1 MKIFKGQG
9 TADLG
14 KPWRFEEDGL
24 TVTRGCAWSPPGCHP
39 TGCGIKTYVNAA
51 GELVKIEGDENHPIT
66 NGRLCVR
73 CLTIRDYVYNPDR
86 VRYPMKRAREDRG
99 KNKWERI
106 TWDEAF
112 DLIAEKVAY
121 YKENYGAESI
131 LIMGGTGREG
141 GPMLPAYAQ
150 ACIGTPN
157 ACYTQSGYSCYIPRV
172 AGTTYVLGA
181 TYPEMDYAGGLPG
194 RYDDPMFELPELIV
208 FWAKEPLPSNGDGLF
223 GHAAIDMMR
232 RGSKLM
238 CVEPRVNWVSTRAD
252 WHLRLRPGTDT
263 ALAMAMLNVIISED
277 LYDHDFVEKWCYGF
291 EELSER
297 VATMPVEKAA
307 EITGVDADLIR
318 EASRA
323 YAKAKPAQIAW
334 GLGIDQKSNGV
345 QAGHCILALEAI
357 TGNIDVPGGQLI
369 GDVNDG
375 LELGFGWGNLGPEL
389 QSKILGI
396 KEYPAYVGLVLNAQ
410 CDMVL
415 DALEAGDDAE
425 YYPFKMGGFE
435 DTNFLAGTCAAQPK
449 RWHDAMVKNLEWC
462 FGIDVWMTPTIQ
474 ACCEVF
480 LPLSSTVEHDTV
492 VYTHYGASPIMAGAV
507 NKSITVGDCKGDCE
521 IMYELGLRCMPVNF
535 EKYKDYYDF
544 LADYRLNYKQSFEEL
559 REEVVHQKTEMCG
572 YRKYESGR
580 LRPDGQ
586 PGFNT
591 PTGRVEL
598 YSTMFRQFG
607 EDPLPYYE
615 EPQLSPVSTPDI
627 AETYPL
633 VLTTG
638 AHVLLLPFRRQ
649 ADPLSAR
656 DESRPADRDQPAGR
670 GEVRRGR
677 RPVGGSV
684 QPVRHLRAQS
694 EGEPD
699 RQAWRGACPARLLVP
714 RKGRRRAD
722 ALRGVAL
729 QHQRA
734 HPSQVHR
741 QARFR
746 RAVQV
751 HPLQREAACGKL
763 RHRHDGSLGPLRKA
777 GDLDGGI
784 RFAHRLRILH
794 GMPVVRGGLQGRAP
808 HPRGTVGHPPA

>member
-39 TGCGIKTYVNAA
+39 TGCGIKTYVNSA
-51 GELVKIEGDENHPIT
+51 GELVRVEGDENHPIT

-86 VRYPMKRAREDRG
+86 VLYPMKRAREDRG

-106 TWDEAF
+106 TWDEAY
-112 DLIAEKVAY
+112 DTIAEKVKY
-121 YKENYGAESI
+121 FKDKYGAESI
-131 LIMGGTGREG
+131 LVMGGTGREG
-141 GPMLPAYAQ
+141 GPMLPAYAH
-150 ACIGTPN
+150 ACLGTPN

-172 AGTTYVLGA
+172 AGTTYVMGA

-194 RYDDPMFELPELIV
+194 RYDDPMFKLPELIV
-208 FWAKEPLPSNGDGLF
+208 FWGKEPLPSNGDGLF

-238 CVEPRVNWVSTRAD
+238 SIDPRVNWVSTRAD
-252 WHLRLRPGTDT
+252 WHLRLRPGTDA
-263 ALAMAMLNVIISED
+263 ALGMAMLNVIIEED
-277 LYDHDFVEKWCYGF
+277 LYDHDFVDKWCYGF
-291 EELSER
+291 DQLAER
-297 VATMPVEKAA
+297 VKTMPAEKAA
-307 EITGVDADLIR
+307 EICGLDAGEIR
-318 EASRA
+318 EAARV
-323 YAKAKPAQIAW
+323 YAAAKPAQIAW
-334 GLGIDQKSNGV
+334 GLAIDQKSNGV
-345 QAGHCILALEAI
+345 QAGHCIMALEAI

-375 LELGFGWGNLGPEL
+375 LELGFGWNNLGPEL

-415 DALEAGDDAE
+415 DALEAGDDAK
-425 YYPFKMGGFE
+425 YYPFKMGVFE

-474 ACCEVF
+474 ATCEIF

-521 IMYELGLRCMPVNF
+521 IFYELGLRCMPINF

-544 LADYRLNYKQSFEEL
+544 LADYRLAYKRTFEEL

-572 YRKYESGR
+572 YYKYESGR
-580 LRPDGQ
+580 LRPDGM

-615 EPQLSPVSTPDI
+615 EPQFSPVSTPDKM
-627 AETYPL
+627 EEYPF

-638 AHVLLLPFRRQ
+638 ARTYCYFHSEGKQIPYLREMNP
-649 ADPLSAR
+649 DPLI
-656 DESRPADRDQPAGR
+656 EINP
-670 GEVRRGR
+670 E
-677 RPVGGSV
+677 
-684 QPVRHLRAQS
+684 
-694 EGEPD
+694 
-699 RQAWRGACPARLLVP
+699 
-714 RKGRRRAD
+714 D
-722 ALRGVAL
+722 ALKHGIADGQWVEVASPFGKCVLKAKASQIVKPGVVHA
-729 QHQRA
+729 QHGFWFPEKDPEE
-734 HPSQVHR
+734 PSLYEVWRSNINELIPH
-741 QARFR
+741 FM
-746 RAVQV
+746 V
-751 HPLQREAACGKL
+751 GKL
-763 RHRHDGSLGPLRKA
+763 GFGAPFKCLICSVK
-777 GDLDGGI
+777 
-784 RFAHRLRILH
+784 
-794 GMPVVRGGLQGRAP
+794 PVSENYDTDMMEVWDHFGKL
-808 HPRGTVGHPPA
+808 VI

>member
-39 TGCGIKTYVNAA
+39 TGCGIKTYVNSN
-51 GELVKIEGDENHPIT
+51 GELVRVEGDENHPIT

-86 VRYPMKRAREDRG
+86 VLYPMKRAREDRG

-106 TWDEAF
+106 TWDEAY
-112 DLIAEKVAY
+112 DTIAEKVKY
-121 YKENYGAESI
+121 FKDKYGAESI
-131 LIMGGTGREG
+131 LVMGGTGREG
-141 GPMLPAYAQ
+141 GPMLPAYAH
-150 ACIGTPN
+150 ACLGTPN

-172 AGTTYVLGA
+172 AGTTYVMGA

-194 RYDDPMFELPELIV
+194 RYDDPMFKLPELIV
-208 FWAKEPLPSNGDGLF
+208 FWGKEPLPSNGDGLF

-238 CVEPRVNWVSTRAD
+238 SVDPRVNWVSTRAD
-252 WHLRLRPGTDT
+252 WHLRLRPGTDA
-263 ALAMAMLNVIISED
+263 ALGMAMLNVIIEED

-291 EELSER
+291 EQLAER
-297 VATMPVEKAA
+297 VKEMPAEKAA
-307 EITGVDADLIR
+307 EICGLDANQIR
-318 EASRA
+318 EAARV
-323 YAKAKPAQIAW
+323 YAAAKPAQIAW
-334 GLGIDQKSNGV
+334 GLAIDQKSNGV
-345 QAGHCILALEAI
+345 QAGHCIMALEAI

-375 LELGFGWGNLGPEL
+375 LELGFGWNNLGPEL

-415 DALEAGDDAE
+415 DALEAGDDAK
-425 YYPFKMGGFE
+425 YYPFKMGVFE

-474 ACCEVF
+474 ATCEIF

-521 IMYELGLRCMPVNF
+521 IFYELGLRCMPINF

-544 LADYRLNYKQSFEEL
+544 LADYRLAYKRTFEEL

-572 YRKYESGR
+572 YYKYESGR
-580 LRPDGQ
+580 LRPDGM

-615 EPQLSPVSTPDI
+615 EPQLSPVSTP
-627 AETYPL
+627 EKMEEYPF

-638 AHVLLLPFRRQ
+638 ARTYCYFHSEGKQIPYLREMNP
-649 ADPLSAR
+649 DPLI
-656 DESRPADRDQPAGR
+656 EINP
-670 GEVRRGR
+670 E
-677 RPVGGSV
+677 
-684 QPVRHLRAQS
+684 
-694 EGEPD
+694 
-699 RQAWRGACPARLLVP
+699 
-714 RKGRRRAD
+714 D
-722 ALRGVAL
+722 ALKYGIADGQWVEVASPFGKCVLKAKVSQIVKPGVVHA
-729 QHQRA
+729 QHGFWFPEKDPEE
-734 HPSQVHR
+734 PSLYEVWRSNINELIPH
-741 QARFR
+741 FM
-746 RAVQV
+746 V
-751 HPLQREAACGKL
+751 GKL
-763 RHRHDGSLGPLRKA
+763 GFGAPFKCLICSVK
-777 GDLDGGI
+777 
-784 RFAHRLRILH
+784 
-794 GMPVVRGGLQGRAP
+794 PVSENYDTDMMEVWDHFGKL
-808 HPRGTVGHPPA
+808 VI

>member
-39 TGCGIKTYVNAA
+39 TGCGIKTYVNSN
-51 GELVKIEGDENHPIT
+51 GELVRVEGDENHPIT

-86 VRYPMKRAREDRG
+86 VLYPMKRAREDRG

-106 TWDEAF
+106 TWDEAY
-112 DLIAEKVAY
+112 DTIAEKVKY
-121 YKENYGAESI
+121 FKDKYGAESI
-131 LIMGGTGREG
+131 LVMGGTGREG
-141 GPMLPAYAQ
+141 GPMLPAYAH
-150 ACIGTPN
+150 ACLGTPN

-172 AGTTYVLGA
+172 AGTTYVMGA
-181 TYPEMDYAGGLPG
+181 TYPEMDYAGGLLG
-194 RYDDPMFELPELIV
+194 RYDDPMFKLPELIV
-208 FWAKEPLPSNGDGLF
+208 FWGKEPLPSNGDGLF

-238 CVEPRVNWVSTRAD
+238 SIDPRVNWVSTRAD
-252 WHLRLRPGTDT
+252 WHLRLRPGTDA
-263 ALAMAMLNVIISED
+263 ALGMAMLNVIIEED

-291 EELSER
+291 EQLAER
-297 VATMPVEKAA
+297 VKEMPAEKAA
-307 EITGVDADLIR
+307 EICGLDANQIR
-318 EASRA
+318 EAARV
-323 YAKAKPAQIAW
+323 YAAAKPAQIAW
-334 GLGIDQKSNGV
+334 GLAIDQKSNGV
-345 QAGHCILALEAI
+345 QAGHCIMALEAI

-375 LELGFGWGNLGPEL
+375 LELGFGWNNLGPEL

-415 DALEAGDDAE
+415 DALEAGDDAK
-425 YYPFKMGGFE
+425 YYPFKMGVFE

-474 ACCEVF
+474 ATCEIF

-521 IMYELGLRCMPVNF
+521 IFYELGLRCMPINF

-544 LADYRLNYKQSFEEL
+544 LADYRLAYKKSFEEL

-572 YRKYESGR
+572 YYKYESGR
-580 LRPDGQ
+580 LRPDGM

-615 EPQLSPVSTPDI
+615 EPQLSPVSTP
-627 AETYPL
+627 EKMEEYPF

-638 AHVLLLPFRRQ
+638 ARTYCYFHSEGKQIPYLREMNP
-649 ADPLSAR
+649 DPLI
-656 DESRPADRDQPAGR
+656 EINP
-670 GEVRRGR
+670 E
-677 RPVGGSV
+677 
-684 QPVRHLRAQS
+684 
-694 EGEPD
+694 
-699 RQAWRGACPARLLVP
+699 
-714 RKGRRRAD
+714 D
-722 ALRGVAL
+722 ALKHGIADGQWVEVASPFGKCVLKAKVSQIVKPGVVHA
-729 QHQRA
+729 QHGFWFPEKDPEE
-734 HPSQVHR
+734 PSLYEVWRSNINELIPH
-741 QARFR
+741 FM
-746 RAVQV
+746 V
-751 HPLQREAACGKL
+751 GKL
-763 RHRHDGSLGPLRKA
+763 GFGAPFKCLICSVK
-777 GDLDGGI
+777 
-784 RFAHRLRILH
+784 
-794 GMPVVRGGLQGRAP
+794 PVSENYDTDMMEVWDHFGKL
-808 HPRGTVGHPPA
+808 VI

>member
-39 TGCGIKTYVNAA
+39 TGCGIKTYVNSN
-51 GELVKIEGDENHPIT
+51 GELVRVEGDENHPIT

-86 VRYPMKRAREDRG
+86 VLYPMKRAREDRG

-106 TWDEAF
+106 TWDEAY
-112 DLIAEKVAY
+112 DTIAEKVKY
-121 YKENYGAESI
+121 FKDKYGAESI
-131 LIMGGTGREG
+131 LVMGGTGREG
-141 GPMLPAYAQ
+141 GPMLPAYAH
-150 ACIGTPN
+150 ACLGTPN

-172 AGTTYVLGA
+172 AGTTYVMGA

-194 RYDDPMFELPELIV
+194 RYDDPMFKLPELIV
-208 FWAKEPLPSNGDGLF
+208 FWGKEPLPSNGDGLF

-238 CVEPRVNWVSTRAD
+238 SIDPRVNWVSTRAD
-252 WHLRLRPGTDT
+252 WHLRLRPGTDA
-263 ALAMAMLNVIISED
+263 ALGMAMLNVIIEED
-277 LYDHDFVEKWCYGF
+277 LYDHDFVDKWCYGF
-291 EELSER
+291 EQLAER
-297 VATMPVEKAA
+297 VKEMPAEKAA
-307 EITGVDADLIR
+307 EICDLDANQIR
-318 EASRA
+318 EAARV
-323 YAKAKPAQIAW
+323 YAAAKPAQIAW
-334 GLGIDQKSNGV
+334 GLAIDQKSNGV
-345 QAGHCILALEAI
+345 QAGHCIMALEAI

-375 LELGFGWGNLGPEL
+375 LELGFGWNNLGPEL
-389 QSKILGI
+389 QSKIPGI

-415 DALEAGDDAE
+415 DALEAGDDAK
-425 YYPFKMGGFE
+425 YYPFKMGVFE

-474 ACCEVF
+474 ATCEIF

-521 IMYELGLRCMPVNF
+521 IFYELGLRCMPINF

-544 LADYRLNYKQSFEEL
+544 LADYRLAYKKSFEEL

-572 YRKYESGR
+572 YYKYESGR
-580 LRPDGQ
+580 LRPDGM

-615 EPQLSPVSTPDI
+615 EPQLSPVSTP
-627 AETYPL
+627 EKMEEYPF

-638 AHVLLLPFRRQ
+638 ARTYCYFHSEGKQIPYLREMNP
-649 ADPLSAR
+649 DPLI
-656 DESRPADRDQPAGR
+656 EINP
-670 GEVRRGR
+670 E
-677 RPVGGSV
+677 
-684 QPVRHLRAQS
+684 
-694 EGEPD
+694 
-699 RQAWRGACPARLLVP
+699 
-714 RKGRRRAD
+714 D
-722 ALRGVAL
+722 ALKHGIADGQWVEVASPFGKCVLKAKVSQIVKPGVVHA
-729 QHQRA
+729 QHGFWFPEKDPEE
-734 HPSQVHR
+734 PSLYEVWRSNINELIPH
-741 QARFR
+741 FM
-746 RAVQV
+746 V
-751 HPLQREAACGKL
+751 GKL
-763 RHRHDGSLGPLRKA
+763 GFGAPFKCLICSVK
-777 GDLDGGI
+777 
-784 RFAHRLRILH
+784 
-794 GMPVVRGGLQGRAP
+794 PVSENYDTDMMEVWDHFGKL
-808 HPRGTVGHPPA
+808 VI

>member
-39 TGCGIKTYVNAA
+39 TGCGIKTYVNSN
-51 GELVKIEGDENHPIT
+51 GELVRVEGDENHPIT

-86 VRYPMKRAREDRG
+86 VLYPMKRAREDRG

-106 TWDEAF
+106 TWDEAY
-112 DLIAEKVAY
+112 DTIAEKVKY
-121 YKENYGAESI
+121 FKDKYGAESI
-131 LIMGGTGREG
+131 LVMGGTGREG
-141 GPMLPAYAQ
+141 GPMLPAYAH
-150 ACIGTPN
+150 ACLGTPN

-172 AGTTYVLGA
+172 AGTTYVMGA

-194 RYDDPMFELPELIV
+194 RYDDPMFKLPELIV
-208 FWAKEPLPSNGDGLF
+208 FWGKEPLPSNGDGLF

-238 CVEPRVNWVSTRAD
+238 SIDPRVNWVSTRAD
-252 WHLRLRPGTDT
+252 WHLRLRPGTDA
-263 ALAMAMLNVIISED
+263 ALGMAMLNVIIEED
-277 LYDHDFVEKWCYGF
+277 LYDHDFVDKWCYGF
-291 EELSER
+291 EQLAER
-297 VATMPVEKAA
+297 VKEMPAEKAA
-307 EITGVDADLIR
+307 EICDLDANQIR
-318 EASRA
+318 EAARV
-323 YAKAKPAQIAW
+323 YAAAKPAQIAW
-334 GLGIDQKSNGV
+334 GLAIDQKSNGV
-345 QAGHCILALEAI
+345 QAGHCIMALEAI

-375 LELGFGWGNLGPEL
+375 LELGFGWNSLGPEL

-415 DALEAGDDAE
+415 DALEAGDDAK
-425 YYPFKMGGFE
+425 YYPFKMGVFE

-474 ACCEVF
+474 ATCEIF

-521 IMYELGLRCMPVNF
+521 IFYELGLRCMPINF

-544 LADYRLNYKQSFEEL
+544 LADYRLAYKKSFEEL

-572 YRKYESGR
+572 YYKYESGR
-580 LRPDGQ
+580 LRPDGM

-615 EPQLSPVSTPDI
+615 EPQLSPVSTP
-627 AETYPL
+627 EKMEEYPF

-638 AHVLLLPFRRQ
+638 ARTYCYFHSEGKQIPYLREMNP
-649 ADPLSAR
+649 DPLI
-656 DESRPADRDQPAGR
+656 EINP
-670 GEVRRGR
+670 E
-677 RPVGGSV
+677 
-684 QPVRHLRAQS
+684 
-694 EGEPD
+694 
-699 RQAWRGACPARLLVP
+699 
-714 RKGRRRAD
+714 D
-722 ALRGVAL
+722 ALKHGIADGQWVEVASPFGKCVLKAKVSQIVKPGVVHA
-729 QHQRA
+729 QHGFWFPEKDPEE
-734 HPSQVHR
+734 PSLYEVWRSNINELIPH
-741 QARFR
+741 FM
-746 RAVQV
+746 V
-751 HPLQREAACGKL
+751 GKL
-763 RHRHDGSLGPLRKA
+763 GFGAPFKCLICSVK
-777 GDLDGGI
+777 
-784 RFAHRLRILH
+784 
-794 GMPVVRGGLQGRAP
+794 PVSENYDTDMMEVWDHFGKL
-808 HPRGTVGHPPA
+808 VI

>member
-39 TGCGIKTYVNAA
+39 TGCGIKTYVNSN
-51 GELVKIEGDENHPIT
+51 GELVRVEGDENHPIT

-86 VRYPMKRAREDRG
+86 VLYPMKRAREDRG

-106 TWDEAF
+106 TWDEAY
-112 DLIAEKVAY
+112 DTIAEKVKY
-121 YKENYGAESI
+121 FKDKYGAESI
-131 LIMGGTGREG
+131 LVMGGTGREG
-141 GPMLPAYAQ
+141 GPMLPAYAH
-150 ACIGTPN
+150 ACLGTPN

-172 AGTTYVLGA
+172 AGTTYVMGA

-194 RYDDPMFELPELIV
+194 RYDDPMFKLPELIV
-208 FWAKEPLPSNGDGLF
+208 FWGKEPLPSNGDGLF

-238 CVEPRVNWVSTRAD
+238 SIDPRVNWVSTRAD
-252 WHLRLRPGTDT
+252 WHLRLRPGTDA
-263 ALAMAMLNVIISED
+263 ALGMAMLNVIISED

-291 EELSER
+291 EQLAER
-297 VATMPVEKAA
+297 VKEMPVEKAA
-307 EITGVDADLIR
+307 EITGVDAGLIA
-318 EASRA
+318 EAARV
-323 YAKAKPAQIAW
+323 YAAAKPAQIAW
-334 GLGIDQKSNGV
+334 GLAIDQKSNGV
-345 QAGHCILALEAI
+345 QAGHCIMALEAI

-375 LELGFGWGNLGPEL
+375 LELGFGWNNLGPEL

-415 DALEAGDDAE
+415 DALEAGDDAK
-425 YYPFKMGGFE
+425 YYPFKMGVFE

-474 ACCEVF
+474 ATCEIF

-521 IMYELGLRCMPVNF
+521 IFYELGLRCMPINF

-544 LADYRLNYKQSFEEL
+544 LADYRLAYKRTFEEL

-572 YRKYESGR
+572 YYKYESGR
-580 LRPDGQ
+580 LRPDGM

-615 EPQLSPVSTPDI
+615 EPQFSPVSTP
-627 AETYPL
+627 EKMEEYPF

-638 AHVLLLPFRRQ
+638 ARTYCYFHSEGKQIPYLREMNP
-649 ADPLSAR
+649 DPLI
-656 DESRPADRDQPAGR
+656 EINP
-670 GEVRRGR
+670 E
-677 RPVGGSV
+677 
-684 QPVRHLRAQS
+684 
-694 EGEPD
+694 
-699 RQAWRGACPARLLVP
+699 
-714 RKGRRRAD
+714 D
-722 ALRGVAL
+722 ALKYGIADGQWVEVASPFGKCVLKAKVSQIVKPGVVHA
-729 QHQRA
+729 QHGFWFPEKDPEE
-734 HPSQVHR
+734 PSLYEVWRSNINELIPH
-741 QARFR
+741 FM
-746 RAVQV
+746 V
-751 HPLQREAACGKL
+751 GKL
-763 RHRHDGSLGPLRKA
+763 GFGAPFKCLICSVK
-777 GDLDGGI
+777 
-784 RFAHRLRILH
+784 
-794 GMPVVRGGLQGRAP
+794 PVSENYDTDMMEVWDHFGKL
-808 HPRGTVGHPPA
+808 VI

>member
-39 TGCGIKTYVNAA
+39 TGCGIKTYVNSN
-51 GELVKIEGDENHPIT
+51 GELVRVEGDENHPIT

-86 VRYPMKRAREDRG
+86 VLYPMKRAREDRG

-106 TWDEAF
+106 TWDEAY
-112 DLIAEKVAY
+112 DTIAEKVKY
-121 YKENYGAESI
+121 FKDKYGAESI
-131 LIMGGTGREG
+131 LVMGGTGREG
-141 GPMLPAYAQ
+141 GPMLPAYAH
-150 ACIGTPN
+150 ACLGTPN

-172 AGTTYVLGA
+172 AGTTYVMGA

-194 RYDDPMFELPELIV
+194 RYDDPMFKLPELIV
-208 FWAKEPLPSNGDGLF
+208 FWGKEPLPSNGDGLF

-238 CVEPRVNWVSTRAD
+238 SIDPRVNWVSTRAD
-252 WHLRLRPGTDT
+252 WHLRLRPGTDA
-263 ALAMAMLNVIISED
+263 ALGMAMLNVIIEED
-277 LYDHDFVEKWCYGF
+277 LYDHDFVDKWCYGF
-291 EELSER
+291 EQLAER
-297 VATMPVEKAA
+297 VKEMPAEKAA
-307 EITGVDADLIR
+307 EICDLEANQIR
-318 EASRA
+318 EAARV
-323 YAKAKPAQIAW
+323 YAAAKPAQIAW
-334 GLGIDQKSNGV
+334 GLAIDQKSNGV
-345 QAGHCILALEAI
+345 QAGHCIMALEAI

-375 LELGFGWGNLGPEL
+375 LELGFGWNNLGPEL

-415 DALEAGDDAE
+415 DALEAGDDAK
-425 YYPFKMGGFE
+425 YYPFKMGVFE

-474 ACCEVF
+474 ATCEIF

-521 IMYELGLRCMPVNF
+521 IFYELGLRCMPINF
-535 EKYKDYYDF
+535 EKYKDSYDF
-544 LADYRLNYKQSFEEL
+544 LADYRLAYKKSFEEL

-572 YRKYESGR
+572 YYKYESGR
-580 LRPDGQ
+580 LRPDGM
-586 PGFNT
+586 PGFNP

-615 EPQLSPVSTPDI
+615 EPQLSPVSTP
-627 AETYPL
+627 EKMEEYPF

-638 AHVLLLPFRRQ
+638 ARTYCYFHSEGKQIPYLREMNP
-649 ADPLSAR
+649 DPLI
-656 DESRPADRDQPAGR
+656 EINP
-670 GEVRRGR
+670 E
-677 RPVGGSV
+677 
-684 QPVRHLRAQS
+684 
-694 EGEPD
+694 
-699 RQAWRGACPARLLVP
+699 
-714 RKGRRRAD
+714 D
-722 ALRGVAL
+722 ALKHGIADGQWVEVASPFGKCVLKAKVSQIVKPGVVHA
-729 QHQRA
+729 QHGFWFPEKDPEE
-734 HPSQVHR
+734 PSLYEVWRSNINELIPH
-741 QARFR
+741 FM
-746 RAVQV
+746 V
-751 HPLQREAACGKL
+751 GKL
-763 RHRHDGSLGPLRKA
+763 GFGAPFKCLICSVK
-777 GDLDGGI
+777 
-784 RFAHRLRILH
+784 
-794 GMPVVRGGLQGRAP
+794 PVSENYDTDMMEVWDHFGKL
-808 HPRGTVGHPPA
+808 VI

>member
-1 MKIFKGQG
+1 MKLFKGQG

-24 TVTRGCAWSPPGCHP
+24 IVTRGCAWSPPGCHP
-39 TGCGIKTYVNAA
+39 VGCGIKTYVNSN
-51 GELVKIEGDENHPIT
+51 GELVRIEGDENHPVT
-66 NGRLCVR
+66 GGRLCVR
-73 CLTIRDYVYNPDR
+73 CLTMRDYVYNPDR
-86 VRYPMKRAREDRG
+86 VLYPMKRAREDRG

-106 TWDEAF
+106 TWDEAY
-112 DLIAEKVAY
+112 DTIAEKVKY
-121 YKENYGAESI
+121 FKDKYGAESI
-131 LIMGGTGREG
+131 LVMGGTGREG
-141 GPMLPAYAQ
+141 GPMLPAYAH
-150 ACIGTPN
+150 ACLGTPN

-172 AGTTYVLGA
+172 AGTTYVMGA

-194 RYDDPMFELPELIV
+194 RYDDPMFKLPELIV
-208 FWAKEPLPSNGDGLF
+208 FWGKEPLPSNGDGLF

-238 CVEPRVNWVSTRAD
+238 SIDPRVNWVSTRAD
-252 WHLRLRPGTDT
+252 WHLRLRPGTDA
-263 ALAMAMLNVIISED
+263 ALGMAMLNVIIEED
-277 LYDHDFVEKWCYGF
+277 LYDHDFVDKWCYGF
-291 EELSER
+291 EQLAER
-297 VATMPVEKAA
+297 VKEMPAEKAA
-307 EITGVDADLIR
+307 EICDLDANQIR
-318 EASRA
+318 EAARV
-323 YAKAKPAQIAW
+323 YAAAKPAQIAW
-334 GLGIDQKSNGV
+334 GLAIDQKSNGV
-345 QAGHCILALEAI
+345 QAGHCIMALEAI

-375 LELGFGWGNLGPEL
+375 LELGFGWNNLGPEL

-415 DALEAGDDAE
+415 DALEAGDDAK
-425 YYPFKMGGFE
+425 YYPFKMGVFE

-474 ACCEVF
+474 ATCEIF

-521 IMYELGLRCMPVNF
+521 IFYELGLRCMPINF

-544 LADYRLNYKQSFEEL
+544 LADYRLAYKKSFEEL

-572 YRKYESGR
+572 YYKYESGR
-580 LRPDGQ
+580 LRPDGM

-615 EPQLSPVSTPDI
+615 EPQLSPVSTP
-627 AETYPL
+627 EKMEEYPF

-638 AHVLLLPFRRQ
+638 ARTYCYFHSEGKQIPYLREMNP
-649 ADPLSAR
+649 DPLI
-656 DESRPADRDQPAGR
+656 EINP
-670 GEVRRGR
+670 E
-677 RPVGGSV
+677 
-684 QPVRHLRAQS
+684 
-694 EGEPD
+694 
-699 RQAWRGACPARLLVP
+699 
-714 RKGRRRAD
+714 D
-722 ALRGVAL
+722 ALKHGIADGQWVEVASPFGKCVLKAKVSQIVKPGVVHA
-729 QHQRA
+729 QHGFWFPEKDPEE
-734 HPSQVHR
+734 PSLYEVWRSNINELIPH
-741 QARFR
+741 FM
-746 RAVQV
+746 V
-751 HPLQREAACGKL
+751 GKL
-763 RHRHDGSLGPLRKA
+763 GFGAPFKCLICSVK
-777 GDLDGGI
+777 
-784 RFAHRLRILH
+784 
-794 GMPVVRGGLQGRAP
+794 PVSENYDTDMMEVWDHFGKL
-808 HPRGTVGHPPA
+808 VI

>member
-39 TGCGIKTYVNAA
+39 TGCGIKTYVNSN
-51 GELVKIEGDENHPIT
+51 GELVRVEGDENHPIT

-86 VRYPMKRAREDRG
+86 VLYPMKRAREDRG

-106 TWDEAF
+106 TWDEAY
-112 DLIAEKVAY
+112 DTIAEKVKY
-121 YKENYGAESI
+121 FKDKYGAESI
-131 LIMGGTGREG
+131 LVMGGTGREG
-141 GPMLPAYAQ
+141 GPMLPAYAH
-150 ACIGTPN
+150 ACLGTPN

-172 AGTTYVLGA
+172 AGTTYVMGA

-194 RYDDPMFELPELIV
+194 RYDDPMFKLPELIV
-208 FWAKEPLPSNGDGLF
+208 FWGKEPLPSNGDGLF

-238 CVEPRVNWVSTRAD
+238 SIDPRVNWVSTRAD
-252 WHLRLRPGTDT
+252 WHLRLRPGTDA
-263 ALAMAMLNVIISED
+263 ALGMAMLNVIIEED
-277 LYDHDFVEKWCYGF
+277 LYDHDFVERWCYGF
-291 EELSER
+291 EQLAER
-297 VATMPVEKAA
+297 VKEMPAEKAA
-307 EITGVDADLIR
+307 EITGVDAGLIT
-318 EASRA
+318 EAARV
-323 YAKAKPAQIAW
+323 YAAAKPAQIAW
-334 GLGIDQKSNGV
+334 GLAIDMKSNGM

-357 TGNIDVPGGQLI
+357 TGNLDVPGGQLI

-375 LELGFGWGNLGPEL
+375 LELGFGWNNLGPEL

-415 DALEAGDDAE
+415 DALEAGDDAK
-425 YYPFKMGGFE
+425 YYPFKMGVFE

-474 ACCEVF
+474 ATCEIF

-521 IMYELGLRCMPVNF
+521 IFYELGLRCMPINF

-544 LADYRLNYKQSFEEL
+544 LADYRLAYKKSFEEL

-572 YRKYESGR
+572 YYKYESGR
-580 LRPDGQ
+580 LRPDGM

-615 EPQLSPVSTPDI
+615 EPQLSPVSTP
-627 AETYPL
+627 EKMEEYPF

-638 AHVLLLPFRRQ
+638 ARTYCYFHSEGKQIPYLREMNP
-649 ADPLSAR
+649 DPLI
-656 DESRPADRDQPAGR
+656 EINP
-670 GEVRRGR
+670 E
-677 RPVGGSV
+677 
-684 QPVRHLRAQS
+684 
-694 EGEPD
+694 
-699 RQAWRGACPARLLVP
+699 
-714 RKGRRRAD
+714 D
-722 ALRGVAL
+722 ALKHGIADGQWVEVASPFGKCVLKAKVSQIVKPGVVHA
-729 QHQRA
+729 QHGFWFPEKDPEE
-734 HPSQVHR
+734 PSLYEVWRSNINELIPH
-741 QARFR
+741 FM
-746 RAVQV
+746 V
-751 HPLQREAACGKL
+751 GKL
-763 RHRHDGSLGPLRKA
+763 GFGAPFKCLICSVK
-777 GDLDGGI
+777 
-784 RFAHRLRILH
+784 
-794 GMPVVRGGLQGRAP
+794 PVSENYDTDMMEVWDHFGKL
-808 HPRGTVGHPPA
+808 VI

>member
-39 TGCGIKTYVNAA
+39 TGCGIKTYVNSN
-51 GELVKIEGDENHPIT
+51 GELVRVEGDENHPIT

-86 VRYPMKRAREDRG
+86 VLYPMKRAREDRG

-106 TWDEAF
+106 TWDEAY
-112 DLIAEKVAY
+112 DTIAEKVKY
-121 YKENYGAESI
+121 FKDKYGAESI
-131 LIMGGTGREG
+131 LVMGGTGREG
-141 GPMLPAYAQ
+141 GPMLPAYAH
-150 ACIGTPN
+150 ACLGTPN

-172 AGTTYVLGA
+172 AGTTYVMGA

-194 RYDDPMFELPELIV
+194 RYDDPMFKLPELIV
-208 FWAKEPLPSNGDGLF
+208 FWGKEPLPSNGDGLF

-238 CVEPRVNWVSTRAD
+238 SIDPRVNWVSTRAD
-252 WHLRLRPGTDT
+252 WHLRLRPGTDA
-263 ALAMAMLNVIISED
+263 ALGMAMLNVIIEED
-277 LYDHDFVEKWCYGF
+277 LYDHDFVDKWCYGL
-291 EELSER
+291 EQLAER
-297 VATMPVEKAA
+297 VKEMPAEKAA
-307 EITGVDADLIR
+307 EICDLDANQIR
-318 EASRA
+318 EAARV
-323 YAKAKPAQIAW
+323 YAAAKPAQIAW
-334 GLGIDQKSNGV
+334 GLAIDQKSNGV
-345 QAGHCILALEAI
+345 QAGHCIMALEAI

-375 LELGFGWGNLGPEL
+375 LELGFGWNNLGPEL

-415 DALEAGDDAE
+415 DALEAGDDAK
-425 YYPFKMGGFE
+425 YYPFKMGVFE

-474 ACCEVF
+474 ATCEIF

-521 IMYELGLRCMPVNF
+521 IFYELGLRCMPINF

-544 LADYRLNYKQSFEEL
+544 LADYRLAYKKSFEEL

-572 YRKYESGR
+572 YYKYESGR
-580 LRPDGQ
+580 LRPDGM

-615 EPQLSPVSTPDI
+615 EPQLSPVSTP
-627 AETYPL
+627 EKMEEYPF

-638 AHVLLLPFRRQ
+638 ARTYCYFHSEGKQIPYLREMNP
-649 ADPLSAR
+649 DPLI
-656 DESRPADRDQPAGR
+656 EINP
-670 GEVRRGR
+670 E
-677 RPVGGSV
+677 
-684 QPVRHLRAQS
+684 
-694 EGEPD
+694 
-699 RQAWRGACPARLLVP
+699 
-714 RKGRRRAD
+714 D
-722 ALRGVAL
+722 ALKHGIADGQWVEVASPFGKCVLKAKVSQIVKPGVVHA
-729 QHQRA
+729 QHGFWFPEKDPEE
-734 HPSQVHR
+734 PSLYEVWRSNINELIPH
-741 QARFR
+741 FM
-746 RAVQV
+746 V
-751 HPLQREAACGKL
+751 GKL
-763 RHRHDGSLGPLRKA
+763 GFGAPFKCLICSVK
-777 GDLDGGI
+777 
-784 RFAHRLRILH
+784 
-794 GMPVVRGGLQGRAP
+794 PVSENYDTDMMEVWDHFGKL
-808 HPRGTVGHPPA
+808 VI

>member
-39 TGCGIKTYVNAA
+39 TGCGIKTYVNSN
-51 GELVKIEGDENHPIT
+51 GELVRVEGDENHPIT

-86 VRYPMKRAREDRG
+86 VLYPMKRAREDRG

-106 TWDEAF
+106 TWDEAY
-112 DLIAEKVAY
+112 DTIAEKVKY
-121 YKENYGAESI
+121 FKDKYGAESI
-131 LIMGGTGREG
+131 LVMGGTGREG
-141 GPMLPAYAQ
+141 GPMLPAYAH
-150 ACIGTPN
+150 ACLGTPN

-172 AGTTYVLGA
+172 AGTTYVMGA

-194 RYDDPMFELPELIV
+194 RYDDPMFKLPELIV
-208 FWAKEPLPSNGDGLF
+208 FWGKEPLPSNGDGLF

-238 CVEPRVNWVSTRAD
+238 SIDPRVNWVATRAD

-263 ALAMAMLNVIISED
+263 ALGMAMLNVIIEED
-277 LYDHDFVEKWCYGF
+277 LYDHDFVDKWCYGF
-291 EELSER
+291 EQLAER
-297 VATMPVEKAA
+297 VKEMPAEKAA
-307 EITGVDADLIR
+307 EICDLEANQIR
-318 EASRA
+318 EAARV
-323 YAKAKPAQIAW
+323 YAAAKPAQIAW
-334 GLGIDQKSNGV
+334 GLAIDQKSNGV
-345 QAGHCILALEAI
+345 QAGHCIMALEAI

-375 LELGFGWGNLGPEL
+375 LELGFGWNNLGPEL

-415 DALEAGDDAE
+415 DALEAGDDAK
-425 YYPFKMGGFE
+425 YYPFKMGVFE

-474 ACCEVF
+474 ATCEIF

-521 IMYELGLRCMPVNF
+521 IFYEFGLRCMPINF

-544 LADYRLNYKQSFEEL
+544 LADYRLAYKKSFEEL

-572 YRKYESGR
+572 YYKYESGR
-580 LRPDGQ
+580 LRPDGM

-615 EPQLSPVSTPDI
+615 EPQLSPVSTP
-627 AETYPL
+627 EKMEEYPF

-638 AHVLLLPFRRQ
+638 ARTYCYFHSEGKQIPYLREMNP
-649 ADPLSAR
+649 DPLI
-656 DESRPADRDQPAGR
+656 EINP
-670 GEVRRGR
+670 E
-677 RPVGGSV
+677 
-684 QPVRHLRAQS
+684 
-694 EGEPD
+694 
-699 RQAWRGACPARLLVP
+699 
-714 RKGRRRAD
+714 D
-722 ALRGVAL
+722 ALKHGIADGQWVEVASPFGKCVLKAKVSQIVKPGVVHA
-729 QHQRA
+729 QHGFWFPEKDPEE
-734 HPSQVHR
+734 PSLYEVWRSNINELIPH
-741 QARFR
+741 FM
-746 RAVQV
+746 V
-751 HPLQREAACGKL
+751 GKL
-763 RHRHDGSLGPLRKA
+763 GFGAPFKCLICSVK
-777 GDLDGGI
+777 
-784 RFAHRLRILH
+784 
-794 GMPVVRGGLQGRAP
+794 PVSENYDTDMMEVWDHFGKL
-808 HPRGTVGHPPA
+808 VI

>member
-39 TGCGIKTYVNAA
+39 TGCGIKTYVNSN
-51 GELVKIEGDENHPIT
+51 GELVRVEGDENHPIT

-86 VRYPMKRAREDRG
+86 VLYPMKRAREDRG

-106 TWDEAF
+106 TWDEAY
-112 DLIAEKVAY
+112 DTIAEKVKY
-121 YKENYGAESI
+121 FKDKYGAESI
-131 LIMGGTGREG
+131 LVMGGTGREG
-141 GPMLPAYAQ
+141 GPMLPAYAH
-150 ACIGTPN
+150 ACLGTPN

-172 AGTTYVLGA
+172 AGTTYVMGA

-194 RYDDPMFELPELIV
+194 RYDDPMFKLPELIV
-208 FWAKEPLPSNGDGLF
+208 FWGKEPLPSNGDGLF

-238 CVEPRVNWVSTRAD
+238 SIDPRVNWVSTRAD
-252 WHLRLRPGTDT
+252 WHLRLRPGTDA
-263 ALAMAMLNVIISED
+263 ALGMAMLNVIIEED

-291 EELSER
+291 EQLAER
-297 VATMPVEKAA
+297 VKEMPAEKAA
-307 EITGVDADLIR
+307 EICGLDANQIR
-318 EASRA
+318 EAARV
-323 YAKAKPAQIAW
+323 YAAAKPAQIAW
-334 GLGIDQKSNGV
+334 GLAIDQKSNGV
-345 QAGHCILALEAI
+345 QAGHCIMALEAI

-375 LELGFGWGNLGPEL
+375 LELGFGWNNLGPEL

-415 DALEAGDDAE
+415 DALEAGDDAK
-425 YYPFKMGGFE
+425 YYPFKMGVFE

-474 ACCEVF
+474 ATCEIF

-521 IMYELGLRCMPVNF
+521 IFYELGLRCMPINF

-544 LADYRLNYKQSFEEL
+544 LADYRLAYKRTFEEL

-572 YRKYESGR
+572 YYKYESGR
-580 LRPDGQ
+580 LRPDGM

-615 EPQLSPVSTPDI
+615 EPQFSPVSTP
-627 AETYPL
+627 EKMEEYPF

-638 AHVLLLPFRRQ
+638 ARTYCYFHSEGKQIPYLREMNP
-649 ADPLSAR
+649 DPLI
-656 DESRPADRDQPAGR
+656 EINP
-670 GEVRRGR
+670 E
-677 RPVGGSV
+677 
-684 QPVRHLRAQS
+684 
-694 EGEPD
+694 
-699 RQAWRGACPARLLVP
+699 
-714 RKGRRRAD
+714 D
-722 ALRGVAL
+722 ALKYGIADGQWVEVASPFGKCVLKAKVSQIVKPGVVHA
-729 QHQRA
+729 QHGFWFPEKNPEE
-734 HPSQVHR
+734 PSLYEVWRSNINELIPH
-741 QARFR
+741 FM
-746 RAVQV
+746 V
-751 HPLQREAACGKL
+751 GKL
-763 RHRHDGSLGPLRKA
+763 GFGAPFKCLICSVK
-777 GDLDGGI
+777 
-784 RFAHRLRILH
+784 
-794 GMPVVRGGLQGRAP
+794 PVSENYDTDMMEVWDHFGKL
-808 HPRGTVGHPPA
+808 VI

>member
-39 TGCGIKTYVNAA
+39 TGCGIKTYVNSN
-51 GELVKIEGDENHPIT
+51 GELVRVEGDENHPIT

-86 VRYPMKRAREDRG
+86 VLYPMKRAREDRG

-106 TWDEAF
+106 TWDEAY
-112 DLIAEKVAY
+112 DTIAEKVKY
-121 YKENYGAESI
+121 FKDKYGAESI
-131 LIMGGTGREG
+131 LVMGGTGREG
-141 GPMLPAYAQ
+141 GPMLPAYAH
-150 ACIGTPN
+150 ACLGTPN

-172 AGTTYVLGA
+172 AGTTYVMGA

-194 RYDDPMFELPELIV
+194 RYDDPMFKLPELIV
-208 FWAKEPLPSNGDGLF
+208 FWGKEPLPSNGDGLF

-238 CVEPRVNWVSTRAD
+238 SIDPRVNWVSTRAD
-252 WHLRLRPGTDT
+252 WHLRLRPGTDA
-263 ALAMAMLNVIISED
+263 ALGMAMLNVIIEED
-277 LYDHDFVEKWCYGF
+277 LYDHDFVDKWCYGF
-291 EELSER
+291 EQLAER
-297 VATMPVEKAA
+297 VKEMPAEKAA
-307 EITGVDADLIR
+307 EICDLDANQIR
-318 EASRA
+318 EAARV
-323 YAKAKPAQIAW
+323 YAAAKPAQIAW
-334 GLGIDQKSNGV
+334 GLAIDQKSNGV
-345 QAGHCILALEAI
+345 QAGHCIMALEAI

-375 LELGFGWGNLGPEL
+375 LELGFGWNNLGPEL

-415 DALEAGDDAE
+415 DALEAGDDAK
-425 YYPFKMGGFE
+425 YYPFKMGVFE

-474 ACCEVF
+474 ATCEIF

-521 IMYELGLRCMPVNF
+521 IFYELGLRCMPINF

-544 LADYRLNYKQSFEEL
+544 LADYRLAYKKSFEEL

-572 YRKYESGR
+572 YYKYESGR
-580 LRPDGQ
+580 LRPDGM

-607 EDPLPYYE
+607 DDPLPYYE
-615 EPQLSPVSTPDI
+615 EPQLSPVSTP
-627 AETYPL
+627 EKMEEYPF

-638 AHVLLLPFRRQ
+638 ARTYCYFHSEGKQIPYLREMNP
-649 ADPLSAR
+649 DPLI
-656 DESRPADRDQPAGR
+656 EINP
-670 GEVRRGR
+670 E
-677 RPVGGSV
+677 
-684 QPVRHLRAQS
+684 
-694 EGEPD
+694 
-699 RQAWRGACPARLLVP
+699 
-714 RKGRRRAD
+714 D
-722 ALRGVAL
+722 ALKHGIADGQWVEVASPFGKCVLKAKVSQIVKPGVVHA
-729 QHQRA
+729 QHGFWFPEKDPEE
-734 HPSQVHR
+734 PSLYEVWRSNINELIPH
-741 QARFR
+741 FM
-746 RAVQV
+746 V
-751 HPLQREAACGKL
+751 GKL
-763 RHRHDGSLGPLRKA
+763 GFGAPFKCLICSVK
-777 GDLDGGI
+777 
-784 RFAHRLRILH
+784 
-794 GMPVVRGGLQGRAP
+794 PVSENYDTDMMEVWDHFGKL
-808 HPRGTVGHPPA
+808 VI

>member
-39 TGCGIKTYVNAA
+39 TGCGIKTYVNSN
-51 GELVKIEGDENHPIT
+51 GELVRVEGDENHPIT

-86 VRYPMKRAREDRG
+86 VLYPMKRAREDRG

-106 TWDEAF
+106 TWDEAY
-112 DLIAEKVAY
+112 DTIAEKVKY
-121 YKENYGAESI
+121 FKDKYGAESI
-131 LIMGGTGREG
+131 LVMGGTGREG
-141 GPMLPAYAQ
+141 GPMLPAYAH
-150 ACIGTPN
+150 ACLGTPN

-172 AGTTYVLGA
+172 AGTTYVMGA

-194 RYDDPMFELPELIV
+194 RYDDPMFKLPELIV
-208 FWAKEPLPSNGDGLF
+208 FWGKEPLPSNGDGLF

-238 CVEPRVNWVSTRAD
+238 SIDPRVNWVSTRAD
-252 WHLRLRPGTDT
+252 WHLRLRPGTDA
-263 ALAMAMLNVIISED
+263 ALGMAMLNVIIEED
-277 LYDHDFVEKWCYGF
+277 LYDHDFVDKWCYGF
-291 EELSER
+291 EQLAER
-297 VATMPVEKAA
+297 VKEMPAEKAA
-307 EITGVDADLIR
+307 EICDLDANQIR
-318 EASRA
+318 EAARV
-323 YAKAKPAQIAW
+323 YAAAKPAQIAW
-334 GLGIDQKSNGV
+334 GLAIDQKSNGV
-345 QAGHCILALEAI
+345 QAGHCIMALEAI

-375 LELGFGWGNLGPEL
+375 LELGFGWNNLGPEL

-415 DALEAGDDAE
+415 DALEAGDDAK
-425 YYPFKMGGFE
+425 YYPFKMGVFE

-474 ACCEVF
+474 ATCEIF

-521 IMYELGLRCMPVNF
+521 IFYELGLRCMPINF

-544 LADYRLNYKQSFEEL
+544 LADYRLAYKKSFEEL

-572 YRKYESGR
+572 YYKYESGR
-580 LRPDGQ
+580 LRPDGM

-607 EDPLPYYE
+607 VDPLPYYE
-615 EPQLSPVSTPDI
+615 EPQLSPVSTP
-627 AETYPL
+627 EKMEEYPF

-638 AHVLLLPFRRQ
+638 ARTYCYFHSEGKQIPYLREINP
-649 ADPLSAR
+649 DPLI
-656 DESRPADRDQPAGR
+656 EINPQ
-670 GEVRRGR
+670 
-677 RPVGGSV
+677 
-684 QPVRHLRAQS
+684 
-694 EGEPD
+694 
-699 RQAWRGACPARLLVP
+699 
-714 RKGRRRAD
+714 D
-722 ALRGVAL
+722 ALKHGIADGQWVEVASPFGKCVLKAKVSQIVKPGVVHA
-729 QHQRA
+729 QHGFWFPEKDPEE
-734 HPSQVHR
+734 PSLYEVWRSNINELIPH
-741 QARFR
+741 FM
-746 RAVQV
+746 V
-751 HPLQREAACGKL
+751 GKL
-763 RHRHDGSLGPLRKA
+763 GFGAPFKCLICSVK
-777 GDLDGGI
+777 
-784 RFAHRLRILH
+784 
-794 GMPVVRGGLQGRAP
+794 PVSENYDTDMMEVWDHFGKL
-808 HPRGTVGHPPA
+808 VI

>member
-39 TGCGIKTYVNAA
+39 TGCGIKTYVNSN
-51 GELVKIEGDENHPIT
+51 GELVRVEGDENHPIT

-86 VRYPMKRAREDRG
+86 VLYPMKRAREDRG
-99 KNKWERI
+99 KNKWECI
-106 TWDEAF
+106 TWDEAY
-112 DLIAEKVAY
+112 DTIAEKVKY
-121 YKENYGAESI
+121 FKDKYGAESI
-131 LIMGGTGREG
+131 LVMGGTGREG
-141 GPMLPAYAQ
+141 GPMLPAYAH
-150 ACIGTPN
+150 ACLGTPN

-172 AGTTYVLGA
+172 AGTTYVMGA

-194 RYDDPMFELPELIV
+194 RYDDPMFKLPELIV
-208 FWAKEPLPSNGDGLF
+208 FWGKEPLPSNGDGLF

-238 CVEPRVNWVSTRAD
+238 SIDPRVNWVSTRAD
-252 WHLRLRPGTDT
+252 WHLRLRPGTDA
-263 ALAMAMLNVIISED
+263 ALGMAMLNVIIEED
-277 LYDHDFVEKWCYGF
+277 LYDHDFVDKWCYGF
-291 EELSER
+291 EQLAER
-297 VATMPVEKAA
+297 VKEMPAEKAA
-307 EITGVDADLIR
+307 EICDLDANQIR
-318 EASRA
+318 EAARV
-323 YAKAKPAQIAW
+323 YAAAKPAQIAW
-334 GLGIDQKSNGV
+334 GLAIDQKSNGV
-345 QAGHCILALEAI
+345 QAGHCIMALEAI

-375 LELGFGWGNLGPEL
+375 LELGFGWNNLGPEL

-415 DALEAGDDAE
+415 DALEAGDDAK
-425 YYPFKMGGFE
+425 YYPFKMGVFE

-474 ACCEVF
+474 ATCEIF

-521 IMYELGLRCMPVNF
+521 IFYELGLRCMPINF

-544 LADYRLNYKQSFEEL
+544 LADYRLAYKKSFEEL

-572 YRKYESGR
+572 YYKYESGR
-580 LRPDGQ
+580 LRPDGM

-598 YSTMFRQFG
+598 YSTMFRQLV

-615 EPQLSPVSTPDI
+615 EPQLSPVSTP
-627 AETYPL
+627 EKMEEYPF

-638 AHVLLLPFRRQ
+638 ARTYCYFHSEGKQIPYLREINP
-649 ADPLSAR
+649 DPLI
-656 DESRPADRDQPAGR
+656 EINP
-670 GEVRRGR
+670 E
-677 RPVGGSV
+677 
-684 QPVRHLRAQS
+684 
-694 EGEPD
+694 
-699 RQAWRGACPARLLVP
+699 
-714 RKGRRRAD
+714 D
-722 ALRGVAL
+722 ALKHGIADGQWVEVASPFGKCVLKAKVSQIVKPGVVHA
-729 QHQRA
+729 QHGFWFPEKDPEE
-734 HPSQVHR
+734 PSLYEVWRSNINELIPH
-741 QARFR
+741 FM
-746 RAVQV
+746 V
-751 HPLQREAACGKL
+751 GKL
-763 RHRHDGSLGPLRKA
+763 GFGAPFKCLICSVK
-777 GDLDGGI
+777 
-784 RFAHRLRILH
+784 
-794 GMPVVRGGLQGRAP
+794 PVSENYDTDMMEVWDHFGKL
-808 HPRGTVGHPPA
+808 VI

>member
-1 MKIFKGQG
+1 MN
-9 TADLG
+9 
-14 KPWRFEEDGL
+14 
-24 TVTRGCAWSPPGCHP
+24 S
-39 TGCGIKTYVNAA
+39 N
-51 GELVKIEGDENHPIT
+51 GELVRVEGDENHPIT

-86 VRYPMKRAREDRG
+86 VLYPTKRAREDRG

-106 TWDEAF
+106 TWDEAY
-112 DLIAEKVAY
+112 DTIAEKVKY
-121 YKENYGAESI
+121 FKDKYGAESI
-131 LIMGGTGREG
+131 LVMGGTGREG
-141 GPMLPAYAQ
+141 GPMLPAYAH
-150 ACIGTPN
+150 ACLGTPN

-172 AGTTYVLGA
+172 AGTTYVMGA

-194 RYDDPMFELPELIV
+194 RYDDPMFKLPELIV
-208 FWAKEPLPSNGDGLF
+208 FWGKEPLPSNGDGLF

-238 CVEPRVNWVSTRAD
+238 SIDPRVNWVSTRAD
-252 WHLRLRPGTDT
+252 WHLRLRPGTDA
-263 ALAMAMLNVIISED
+263 ALGMAMLNVIIEED
-277 LYDHDFVEKWCYGF
+277 LYDHDFVERWCYGF
-291 EELSER
+291 EQLAER
-297 VATMPVEKAA
+297 VKEMPAEKAA
-307 EITGVDADLIR
+307 EITGVDAGLIT
-318 EASRA
+318 EAARV
-323 YAKAKPAQIAW
+323 YAAAKPAQIAW
-334 GLGIDQKSNGV
+334 GLAIDQKSNGV
-345 QAGHCILALEAI
+345 QAGHCIMALEAI

-375 LELGFGWGNLGPEL
+375 LELGFGWNNLGPEL

-415 DALEAGDDAE
+415 DALEAGDDAK
-425 YYPFKMGGFE
+425 YYPFKMGVFE

-474 ACCEVF
+474 ATCEIF

-521 IMYELGLRCMPVNF
+521 IFYELGLRCMPINF

-544 LADYRLNYKQSFEEL
+544 LADYRLAYKKSFEEL

-572 YRKYESGR
+572 YYKYESGR
-580 LRPDGQ
+580 LRPDGM

-615 EPQLSPVSTPDI
+615 EPQLSPVSTP
-627 AETYPL
+627 EKMEEYPF

-638 AHVLLLPFRRQ
+638 ARTYCYFHSEGKQIPYLREMNP
-649 ADPLSAR
+649 DPLI
-656 DESRPADRDQPAGR
+656 EINP
-670 GEVRRGR
+670 E
-677 RPVGGSV
+677 
-684 QPVRHLRAQS
+684 
-694 EGEPD
+694 
-699 RQAWRGACPARLLVP
+699 
-714 RKGRRRAD
+714 D
-722 ALRGVAL
+722 ALKHGIADGQWVEVASPFGKCVLKAKVSQIVKPGVVHA
-729 QHQRA
+729 QHGFWFPEKDPEE
-734 HPSQVHR
+734 PSLYEVWRSNINELIPH
-741 QARFR
+741 FM
-746 RAVQV
+746 V
-751 HPLQREAACGKL
+751 GKL
-763 RHRHDGSLGPLRKA
+763 GFGAPFKCLICSVK
-777 GDLDGGI
+777 
-784 RFAHRLRILH
+784 
-794 GMPVVRGGLQGRAP
+794 PVSENYDTDMMEVWDHFGKL
-808 HPRGTVGHPPA
+808 VI

>member
-39 TGCGIKTYVNAA
+39 TGCGIKTYVNSN
-51 GELVKIEGDENHPIT
+51 GELVRVEGDENHPIT

-86 VRYPMKRAREDRG
+86 VLYPMKRAREDRG

-106 TWDEAF
+106 TWDEAY
-112 DLIAEKVAY
+112 DTIAEKVKY
-121 YKENYGAESI
+121 FKDKYGAESI
-131 LIMGGTGREG
+131 LVMGGTGREG
-141 GPMLPAYAQ
+141 GPMLPAYAH
-150 ACIGTPN
+150 ACLGTPN

-172 AGTTYVLGA
+172 AGTTYVMGA

-194 RYDDPMFELPELIV
+194 RYDDPMFKLPELIV
-208 FWAKEPLPSNGDGLF
+208 FWGKEPLPSNGDGLF

-238 CVEPRVNWVSTRAD
+238 SIDPRVNWVSTRAD
-252 WHLRLRPGTDT
+252 WHLRLRPGTDA
-263 ALAMAMLNVIISED
+263 ALGMAMLNVIIEED
-277 LYDHDFVEKWCYGF
+277 LYDHDFVDKWCYGF
-291 EELSER
+291 EQLAER
-297 VATMPVEKAA
+297 VKEMPAEKAA
-307 EITGVDADLIR
+307 EICDLDANQIR
-318 EASRA
+318 EAARV
-323 YAKAKPAQIAW
+323 YAAAKPAQIAW
-334 GLGIDQKSNGV
+334 GLAIDQKSNGV
-345 QAGHCILALEAI
+345 QAGHCIMALEAI

-375 LELGFGWGNLGPEL
+375 LELGFGWNNLGPEL

-415 DALEAGDDAE
+415 DALEAGDDAK
-425 YYPFKMGGFE
+425 YYPFKMGVFE

-449 RWHDAMVKNLEWC
+449 RWHDAMVENLEWC

-474 ACCEVF
+474 ATCEIF

-521 IMYELGLRCMPVNF
+521 IFYELGLRCMPINF

-544 LADYRLNYKQSFEEL
+544 LADYRLAYKKSFEEL

-572 YRKYESGR
+572 YYKYESGR
-580 LRPDGQ
+580 LRPDGM

-607 EDPLPYYE
+607 VDPLPYYE
-615 EPQLSPVSTPDI
+615 EPQLSPVSTP
-627 AETYPL
+627 EKMEEYPF

-638 AHVLLLPFRRQ
+638 ARTYCYFHSEGKQIPYLREMNP
-649 ADPLSAR
+649 DPLI
-656 DESRPADRDQPAGR
+656 EINP
-670 GEVRRGR
+670 E
-677 RPVGGSV
+677 
-684 QPVRHLRAQS
+684 
-694 EGEPD
+694 
-699 RQAWRGACPARLLVP
+699 
-714 RKGRRRAD
+714 D
-722 ALRGVAL
+722 ALKHGIADGQWVEVASPFGKCVLKAKVSQIVKPGVVHA
-729 QHQRA
+729 QHGFWFPEKDPEE
-734 HPSQVHR
+734 PSLYEVWRSNINELIPH
-741 QARFR
+741 FM
-746 RAVQV
+746 V
-751 HPLQREAACGKL
+751 GKL
-763 RHRHDGSLGPLRKA
+763 GFGAPFKCLICSVK
-777 GDLDGGI
+777 
-784 RFAHRLRILH
+784 
-794 GMPVVRGGLQGRAP
+794 PVSENYDTDMMEVWDHFGKL
-808 HPRGTVGHPPA
+808 VI

>member
-1 MKIFKGQG
+1 M
-9 TADLG
+9 
-14 KPWRFEEDGL
+14 R
-24 TVTRGCAWSPPGCHP
+24 
-39 TGCGIKTYVNAA
+39 
-51 GELVKIEGDENHPIT
+51 IEGDENHPVT
-66 NGRLCVR
+66 GGRLCVR
-73 CLTIRDYVYNPDR
+73 CLTMRDYVYNPDR
-86 VRYPMKRAREDRG
+86 ILYPMKRAREDRG

-112 DLIAEKVAY
+112 DTIAEKVAY

-131 LIMGGTGREG
+131 LMQGGTGREG

-150 ACIGTPN
+150 AALGTPN
-157 ACYTQSGYSCYIPRV
+157 ASQPLSGYSCYIPRV
-172 AGTTYVLGA
+172 AGTTYVTGVA
-181 TYPEMDYAGGLPG
+181 YPEMDYAGGLPG
-194 RYDDPMFELPELIV
+194 RYDDPAFTLPELIV
-208 FWAKEPLPSNGDGLF
+208 FWGKDPLPTNGDGLF

-238 CVEPRVNWVSTRAD
+238 SIDPRVNWVSTRAD
-252 WHLRLRPGTDT
+252 WHLRLRPGTDA
-263 ALAMAMLNVIISED
+263 ALGMAMLNVIIEED

-291 EELSER
+291 EQLAER
-297 VATMPVEKAA
+297 VKEMPVEKAA
-307 EITGVDADLIR
+307 EITGVDAGLIA
-318 EASRA
+318 EATRV
-323 YAKAKPAQIAW
+323 YAAAKPAQIAW
-334 GLGIDQKSNGV
+334 GLAIDQKSNGV
-345 QAGHCILALEAI
+345 QAGHCIMALEAI

-375 LELGFGWGNLGPEL
+375 LELGFGWNNLGPEL

-415 DALEAGDDAE
+415 DALEAGDDAK
-425 YYPFKMGGFE
+425 YYPFKMGVFE

-474 ACCEVF
+474 ATCEIF

-521 IMYELGLRCMPVNF
+521 IFYELGLRCMPINF

-544 LADYRLNYKQSFEEL
+544 LADYRLAYKRTFEEL

-572 YRKYESGR
+572 YYKYESGR
-580 LRPDGQ
+580 LRPDGM

-615 EPQLSPVSTPDI
+615 EPQFSPVSTP
-627 AETYPL
+627 EKMEEYPF

-638 AHVLLLPFRRQ
+638 ARTYCYFHSEGKQIPYLREMNP
-649 ADPLSAR
+649 DPLI
-656 DESRPADRDQPAGR
+656 EINP
-670 GEVRRGR
+670 E
-677 RPVGGSV
+677 
-684 QPVRHLRAQS
+684 
-694 EGEPD
+694 
-699 RQAWRGACPARLLVP
+699 
-714 RKGRRRAD
+714 D
-722 ALRGVAL
+722 ALKYGIADGQWVEVASPFGKCVLKAKVSQIVKPGVVHA
-729 QHQRA
+729 QHGFWFPEKDPEE
-734 HPSQVHR
+734 PSLYEVWRSNINELIPH
-741 QARFR
+741 FM
-746 RAVQV
+746 V
-751 HPLQREAACGKL
+751 GKL
-763 RHRHDGSLGPLRKA
+763 GFGAPFKCLICSVK
-777 GDLDGGI
+777 
-784 RFAHRLRILH
+784 
-794 GMPVVRGGLQGRAP
+794 PVSENYDTDMMEVWDHFGKL
-808 HPRGTVGHPPA
+808 VI

>member
-39 TGCGIKTYVNAA
+39 TGCGIKTYVNSN
-51 GELVKIEGDENHPIT
+51 GELVRVEGDENHPIT

-86 VRYPMKRAREDRG
+86 VLYPMKRAREDRG

-106 TWDEAF
+106 TWDEAY
-112 DLIAEKVAY
+112 DTIAEKVKY
-121 YKENYGAESI
+121 FKDKYGAESI
-131 LIMGGTGREG
+131 LVMGGTGREG
-141 GPMLPAYAQ
+141 GPMLPAYAH
-150 ACIGTPN
+150 ACLGTPN

-172 AGTTYVLGA
+172 AGTTYVMGA

-194 RYDDPMFELPELIV
+194 RYDDPMFKLPELIV
-208 FWAKEPLPSNGDGLF
+208 FWGKEPLPSNGDGLF

-238 CVEPRVNWVSTRAD
+238 SIDPRVNWVSTRAD
-252 WHLRLRPGTDT
+252 WHLRLRPGTDA
-263 ALAMAMLNVIISED
+263 ALGMAMLNVIIEED
-277 LYDHDFVEKWCYGF
+277 LYDHDFVDKWCYGF
-291 EELSER
+291 DQLAER
-297 VATMPVEKAA
+297 VKTMPAEKAA
-307 EITGVDADLIR
+307 EICGLDAGEIR
-318 EASRA
+318 EAARV
-323 YAKAKPAQIAW
+323 YAAAKPAQIAW
-334 GLGIDQKSNGV
+334 GLAIDQKSNGV
-345 QAGHCILALEAI
+345 QAGHCIMALEAI

-375 LELGFGWGNLGPEL
+375 LELGFGWNNLGPEL

-415 DALEAGDDAE
+415 DALEAGDDAK
-425 YYPFKMGGFE
+425 YYPFKMGVFE

-474 ACCEVF
+474 ATCEIF

-521 IMYELGLRCMPVNF
+521 IFYELGLRCMPINF

-544 LADYRLNYKQSFEEL
+544 LADYRLAYKRTFEEL

-572 YRKYESGR
+572 YYKYESGR
-580 LRPDGQ
+580 LRPDGM

-615 EPQLSPVSTPDI
+615 EPQLSPVSTPDKM
-627 AETYPL
+627 EEYPF

-638 AHVLLLPFRRQ
+638 ARTYCYFHSEGKQIPYLREMNP
-649 ADPLSAR
+649 DPLI
-656 DESRPADRDQPAGR
+656 EINP
-670 GEVRRGR
+670 E
-677 RPVGGSV
+677 
-684 QPVRHLRAQS
+684 
-694 EGEPD
+694 
-699 RQAWRGACPARLLVP
+699 
-714 RKGRRRAD
+714 D
-722 ALRGVAL
+722 ALKHGIADGQWVEVASPFGKCVLKAKVSQIVKPGVVHA
-729 QHQRA
+729 QHGFWFPEKDPEE
-734 HPSQVHR
+734 PSLYEVWRSNINELIPH
-741 QARFR
+741 FM
-746 RAVQV
+746 V
-751 HPLQREAACGKL
+751 GKL
-763 RHRHDGSLGPLRKA
+763 GFGAPFKCLICSVK
-777 GDLDGGI
+777 
-784 RFAHRLRILH
+784 
-794 GMPVVRGGLQGRAP
+794 PVSENYDTDMMEVWDHFGKL
-808 HPRGTVGHPPA
+808 VI

>member
-39 TGCGIKTYVNAA
+39 TGCGIKTYVNSN
-51 GELVKIEGDENHPIT
+51 GELVRVEGDENHPIT

-86 VRYPMKRAREDRG
+86 VLYPMKRAREDRG

-106 TWDEAF
+106 TWDEAY
-112 DLIAEKVAY
+112 DTIAEKVKY
-121 YKENYGAESI
+121 FKDKYGAESI
-131 LIMGGTGREG
+131 LVMGGTGREG
-141 GPMLPAYAQ
+141 GPMLPAYAH
-150 ACIGTPN
+150 ACLGTPN

-172 AGTTYVLGA
+172 AGTTYVMGA

-194 RYDDPMFELPELIV
+194 RYDDPMFKLPELIV
-208 FWAKEPLPSNGDGLF
+208 FWGKEPLPSNGDGLF

-238 CVEPRVNWVSTRAD
+238 SIDPRVNWVSTRAD
-252 WHLRLRPGTDT
+252 WHLRLRPGTDA
-263 ALAMAMLNVIISED
+263 ALGMAMLNVIIEED
-277 LYDHDFVEKWCYGF
+277 LYDHDFVDKWCYGF
-291 EELSER
+291 EQLAER
-297 VATMPVEKAA
+297 VKEMPAEKAA
-307 EITGVDADLIR
+307 EICDLEANQIR
-318 EASRA
+318 EAARV
-323 YAKAKPAQIAW
+323 YAAAKPAQIAW
-334 GLGIDQKSNGV
+334 GLAIDQKSNGV
-345 QAGHCILALEAI
+345 QAGHCIMALEAI

-375 LELGFGWGNLGPEL
+375 LELGFGWNNLGPEL

-415 DALEAGDDAE
+415 DALEAGDDAK
-425 YYPFKMGGFE
+425 YYPFKMGVFE

-474 ACCEVF
+474 ATCEIF

-507 NKSITVGDCKGDCE
+507 NKSITVGYCKGDCE
-521 IMYELGLRCMPVNF
+521 IFYELGLRCMPINF

-544 LADYRLNYKQSFEEL
+544 LADYRLAYKKSFEEL

-572 YRKYESGR
+572 YYKYESGR
-580 LRPDGQ
+580 LRPDVM

-615 EPQLSPVSTPDI
+615 EPQLSPVSTP
-627 AETYPL
+627 EKMEEYPF

-638 AHVLLLPFRRQ
+638 ARTYCYFHSEGKQIPYLREMNP
-649 ADPLSAR
+649 DPLI
-656 DESRPADRDQPAGR
+656 EINP
-670 GEVRRGR
+670 E
-677 RPVGGSV
+677 
-684 QPVRHLRAQS
+684 
-694 EGEPD
+694 
-699 RQAWRGACPARLLVP
+699 
-714 RKGRRRAD
+714 D
-722 ALRGVAL
+722 ALKHGIADGQWVEVASPFGKCVLKAKVSQIVKPGVVHA
-729 QHQRA
+729 QHGFWFPEKDPEE
-734 HPSQVHR
+734 PSLYEVWRSNINELIPH
-741 QARFR
+741 FM
-746 RAVQV
+746 V
-751 HPLQREAACGKL
+751 GKL
-763 RHRHDGSLGPLRKA
+763 GFGAPFKCLICSVK
-777 GDLDGGI
+777 
-784 RFAHRLRILH
+784 
-794 GMPVVRGGLQGRAP
+794 PVSENYDTDMMEVWDHFGKL
-808 HPRGTVGHPPA
+808 VI

>member
-39 TGCGIKTYVNAA
+39 TGCGIKTYVNSN
-51 GELVKIEGDENHPIT
+51 GELVRVEGDENHPIT

-86 VRYPMKRAREDRG
+86 VLYPMKRAREDRG

-106 TWDEAF
+106 TWDEAY
-112 DLIAEKVAY
+112 DTIAEKVKY
-121 YKENYGAESI
+121 FKDKYGAESI
-131 LIMGGTGREG
+131 LVMGGTGREG
-141 GPMLPAYAQ
+141 GPMLPAYAH
-150 ACIGTPN
+150 ACLGTPN

-172 AGTTYVLGA
+172 AGTTYVMGA

-194 RYDDPMFELPELIV
+194 RYDDPMFKLPELIV
-208 FWAKEPLPSNGDGLF
+208 FWGKEPLPSNGDGLF

-238 CVEPRVNWVSTRAD
+238 SIDPRVNWVSTRAD
-252 WHLRLRPGTDT
+252 WHLRLRPGTDA
-263 ALAMAMLNVIISED
+263 ALGMAMLNVIIEED
-277 LYDHDFVEKWCYGF
+277 LYDHDFVDKWCYGF
-291 EELSER
+291 EQLAER
-297 VATMPVEKAA
+297 VKEMPAEKAA
-307 EITGVDADLIR
+307 EICDLDANQIR
-318 EASRA
+318 EAARV
-323 YAKAKPAQIAW
+323 YAAAKPAQIAW
-334 GLGIDQKSNGV
+334 GLAIDQKSNGV
-345 QAGHCILALEAI
+345 QAGHCIMALEAI

-375 LELGFGWGNLGPEL
+375 LELGFGWNNLGPEL

-415 DALEAGDDAE
+415 DALEAGDDAK
-425 YYPFKMGGFE
+425 YYPFKMGVFE

-474 ACCEVF
+474 ATCEIF

-521 IMYELGLRCMPVNF
+521 IFYELGLRCMPINF

-544 LADYRLNYKQSFEEL
+544 LADYRLAYKKSFEEL

-572 YRKYESGR
+572 YYKYESGR
-580 LRPDGQ
+580 LRPDGM

-615 EPQLSPVSTPDI
+615 EPQLSPVSTP
-627 AETYPL
+627 EKMEEYPF

-638 AHVLLLPFRRQ
+638 ARTYCYFHSEGKQIPYLREMNP
-649 ADPLSAR
+649 DPLI
-656 DESRPADRDQPAGR
+656 EINP
-670 GEVRRGR
+670 E
-677 RPVGGSV
+677 
-684 QPVRHLRAQS
+684 
-694 EGEPD
+694 
-699 RQAWRGACPARLLVP
+699 
-714 RKGRRRAD
+714 D
-722 ALRGVAL
+722 ALRHGIADGQWVEVASPFGKCVLKAKVSQIVKPGVVHA
-729 QHQRA
+729 QHGFWFPEKDPEE
-734 HPSQVHR
+734 PSLYEVWRSNINELIPH
-741 QARFR
+741 FM
-746 RAVQV
+746 V
-751 HPLQREAACGKL
+751 GKL
-763 RHRHDGSLGPLRKA
+763 GFGAPFKCLICSVK
-777 GDLDGGI
+777 
-784 RFAHRLRILH
+784 
-794 GMPVVRGGLQGRAP
+794 PVSENYDTDMMEVWDHFGKL
-808 HPRGTVGHPPA
+808 VI

>member
-39 TGCGIKTYVNAA
+39 TGCGIKTYVNSN
-51 GELVKIEGDENHPIT
+51 GELVRVEGDENHPIT

-86 VRYPMKRAREDRG
+86 VLYPMKRAREDRG

-106 TWDEAF
+106 TWDEAY
-112 DLIAEKVAY
+112 DTIAEKVKY
-121 YKENYGAESI
+121 FKDKYGAESI
-131 LIMGGTGREG
+131 LVMGGTGREG
-141 GPMLPAYAQ
+141 GPMLPAYAH
-150 ACIGTPN
+150 ACLGTPN

-172 AGTTYVLGA
+172 AGTTYVMGA

-194 RYDDPMFELPELIV
+194 RYDDPMFKLPELIV
-208 FWAKEPLPSNGDGLF
+208 FWGKEPLPSNGDGLF

-238 CVEPRVNWVSTRAD
+238 SIDPRVNWVSTRAD
-252 WHLRLRPGTDT
+252 WHLRLRPGTDA
-263 ALAMAMLNVIISED
+263 ALGMAMLNVIIEED
-277 LYDHDFVEKWCYGF
+277 LYDHDFVDKWCYGF
-291 EELSER
+291 EQLAER
-297 VATMPVEKAA
+297 VKEMPAEKAA
-307 EITGVDADLIR
+307 EICDLDANQIR
-318 EASRA
+318 EAARV
-323 YAKAKPAQIAW
+323 YAAAKPAQIAW
-334 GLGIDQKSNGV
+334 GLAIDQKSNGV
-345 QAGHCILALEAI
+345 QAGHCIMALEAI

-375 LELGFGWGNLGPEL
+375 LELGFGWNNLGPEL

-415 DALEAGDDAE
+415 DALEAGDDAK
-425 YYPFKMGGFE
+425 YYPFKMGVFE

-474 ACCEVF
+474 ATCEIF

-521 IMYELGLRCMPVNF
+521 IFYELGLRCMPINF

-544 LADYRLNYKQSFEEL
+544 LADYRLAYKKSFEEL

-572 YRKYESGR
+572 YYKYESGR
-580 LRPDGQ
+580 LRPDGM

-615 EPQLSPVSTPDI
+615 EPQLSPVSTP
-627 AETYPL
+627 EKMEEYPF

-638 AHVLLLPFRRQ
+638 ARTYCYFHSEGKQIPYLREMNP
-649 ADPLSAR
+649 DPLI
-656 DESRPADRDQPAGR
+656 EINP
-670 GEVRRGR
+670 E
-677 RPVGGSV
+677 
-684 QPVRHLRAQS
+684 
-694 EGEPD
+694 
-699 RQAWRGACPARLLVP
+699 
-714 RKGRRRAD
+714 D
-722 ALRGVAL
+722 ALKHGIADGQWVEVASPFGKCVLKAKVSQIVKPGVVHT
-729 QHQRA
+729 QHGFWFPEKDPEE
-734 HPSQVHR
+734 PSLYEVWRSNINELIPH
-741 QARFR
+741 FM
-746 RAVQV
+746 V
-751 HPLQREAACGKL
+751 GKL
-763 RHRHDGSLGPLRKA
+763 GFGAPFKCLICSVK
-777 GDLDGGI
+777 
-784 RFAHRLRILH
+784 
-794 GMPVVRGGLQGRAP
+794 PVSENYDTDMMEVWDHFGKL
-808 HPRGTVGHPPA
+808 VI

>member
-39 TGCGIKTYVNAA
+39 TGCGIKTYVNSN
-51 GELVKIEGDENHPIT
+51 GELVRVEGDENHPIT

-86 VRYPMKRAREDRG
+86 VLYPMKRAREDRG

-106 TWDEAF
+106 TWDEAY
-112 DLIAEKVAY
+112 DTIAEKVKY
-121 YKENYGAESI
+121 FKDKYGAESI
-131 LIMGGTGREG
+131 LVMGGTGREG
-141 GPMLPAYAQ
+141 GPMLPAYAH
-150 ACIGTPN
+150 ACLGTPN

-172 AGTTYVLGA
+172 AGTTYVMGA

-194 RYDDPMFELPELIV
+194 RYDDPMFKLPELIV
-208 FWAKEPLPSNGDGLF
+208 FWGKEPLPSNGDGLF

-238 CVEPRVNWVSTRAD
+238 SIDPRVNWVSTRAD
-252 WHLRLRPGTDT
+252 WHLRLRPGTDA
-263 ALAMAMLNVIISED
+263 ALGMAMLNVIIEED
-277 LYDHDFVEKWCYGF
+277 LYDHDFVERWCYGF
-291 EELSER
+291 EQLAER
-297 VATMPVEKAA
+297 VKEMPAEKAA
-307 EITGVDADLIR
+307 EITGVDAGLIT
-318 EASRA
+318 EAARV
-323 YAKAKPAQIAW
+323 YAAAKPAQIAW
-334 GLGIDQKSNGV
+334 GLAIDQKSNGV
-345 QAGHCILALEAI
+345 QAGHCIMALEAI
-357 TGNIDVPGGQLI
+357 TGNLDVPGGQLV

-375 LELGFGWGNLGPEL
+375 LELGFGWNNLGPEL

-415 DALEAGDDAE
+415 DALEAGDDAK
-425 YYPFKMGGFE
+425 YYPFKMGVFE

-474 ACCEVF
+474 ATCEIF

-521 IMYELGLRCMPVNF
+521 IFYELGLRCMPINF

-544 LADYRLNYKQSFEEL
+544 LADYRLAYKKSFEEL

-572 YRKYESGR
+572 YYKYESGR
-580 LRPDGQ
+580 LRPDGM

-615 EPQLSPVSTPDI
+615 EPQLSPVSTP
-627 AETYPL
+627 EKMEEYPF

-638 AHVLLLPFRRQ
+638 ARTYCYFHSEGKQIPYLREMNP
-649 ADPLSAR
+649 DPLI
-656 DESRPADRDQPAGR
+656 EINP
-670 GEVRRGR
+670 E
-677 RPVGGSV
+677 
-684 QPVRHLRAQS
+684 
-694 EGEPD
+694 
-699 RQAWRGACPARLLVP
+699 
-714 RKGRRRAD
+714 D
-722 ALRGVAL
+722 ALKHGIADGQWVEVASPFGKCVLKAKVSQIVKPGVVHA
-729 QHQRA
+729 QHGFWFPEKDPEE
-734 HPSQVHR
+734 PSLYEVWRSNINELIPH
-741 QARFR
+741 FM
-746 RAVQV
+746 V
-751 HPLQREAACGKL
+751 GKL
-763 RHRHDGSLGPLRKA
+763 GFGAPFKCLICSVK
-777 GDLDGGI
+777 
-784 RFAHRLRILH
+784 
-794 GMPVVRGGLQGRAP
+794 PVSENYDTDMMEVWDHFGKL
-808 HPRGTVGHPPA
+808 VI

>member
-14 KPWRFEEDGL
+14 KPWCFEEDGL

-39 TGCGIKTYVNAA
+39 TGCGIKTYVNSN
-51 GELVKIEGDENHPIT
+51 GELVRVEGDENHPIT

-86 VRYPMKRAREDRG
+86 VLYPMKRAREDRG

-106 TWDEAF
+106 TWDEAY
-112 DLIAEKVAY
+112 DTIAEKVKY
-121 YKENYGAESI
+121 FKDKYGAESI
-131 LIMGGTGREG
+131 LVMGGTGREG
-141 GPMLPAYAQ
+141 GPMLPAYAH
-150 ACIGTPN
+150 ACLGTPN

-172 AGTTYVLGA
+172 AGTTYVMGA

-194 RYDDPMFELPELIV
+194 RYDDPMFKLPELIV
-208 FWAKEPLPSNGDGLF
+208 FWGKEPLPSNGDGLF

-238 CVEPRVNWVSTRAD
+238 SIDPRVNWVSTRAD
-252 WHLRLRPGTDT
+252 WHLRLRPGTDA
-263 ALAMAMLNVIISED
+263 ALGMAMLNVIIEED
-277 LYDHDFVEKWCYGF
+277 LYDHDFVERWCYGF
-291 EELSER
+291 EQLAER
-297 VATMPVEKAA
+297 VKEMPAEKAA
-307 EITGVDADLIR
+307 EITGVDAGLIT
-318 EASRA
+318 EAARV
-323 YAKAKPAQIAW
+323 YAAAKPAQIAW
-334 GLGIDQKSNGV
+334 GLAIDQKSNGV
-345 QAGHCILALEAI
+345 QAGHCIMALEAI

-375 LELGFGWGNLGPEL
+375 LELGFGWNNLGPEL

-415 DALEAGDDAE
+415 DALEAGDDAK
-425 YYPFKMGGFE
+425 YYPFKMGVFE

-474 ACCEVF
+474 ATCEIF

-521 IMYELGLRCMPVNF
+521 IFYELGLRCMPINF

-544 LADYRLNYKQSFEEL
+544 LADYRLAYKKSFEEL

-572 YRKYESGR
+572 YYKYESGR
-580 LRPDGQ
+580 LRPDGM

-615 EPQLSPVSTPDI
+615 EPQLSPVSTP
-627 AETYPL
+627 EKMEEYPF

-638 AHVLLLPFRRQ
+638 ARTYCYFHSEGKQIPYLREMNP
-649 ADPLSAR
+649 DPLI
-656 DESRPADRDQPAGR
+656 EINP
-670 GEVRRGR
+670 E
-677 RPVGGSV
+677 
-684 QPVRHLRAQS
+684 
-694 EGEPD
+694 
-699 RQAWRGACPARLLVP
+699 
-714 RKGRRRAD
+714 D
-722 ALRGVAL
+722 ALKHGIADGQWVEVASPFGKCVLKAKVSQIVKPGVVHA
-729 QHQRA
+729 QHGFWFPEKDPEE
-734 HPSQVHR
+734 PSLYEVWRSNINELIPH
-741 QARFR
+741 FM
-746 RAVQV
+746 V
-751 HPLQREAACGKL
+751 GKL
-763 RHRHDGSLGPLRKA
+763 GFGAPFKCLICSVK
-777 GDLDGGI
+777 
-784 RFAHRLRILH
+784 
-794 GMPVVRGGLQGRAP
+794 PVSENYDTDMMEVWDHFGKL
-808 HPRGTVGHPPA
+808 VI

>member
-39 TGCGIKTYVNAA
+39 TGCGIKTYVNSN
-51 GELVKIEGDENHPIT
+51 GELVRVEGDENHPIT

-86 VRYPMKRAREDRG
+86 VLYPMKRAREDRG

-106 TWDEAF
+106 TWDEAY
-112 DLIAEKVAY
+112 DTIAEKVKY
-121 YKENYGAESI
+121 FKDKYGAESI
-131 LIMGGTGREG
+131 LVMGGTGREG
-141 GPMLPAYAQ
+141 GPMLPAYAH
-150 ACIGTPN
+150 ACLGTPN

-172 AGTTYVLGA
+172 AGTTYVMGA

-194 RYDDPMFELPELIV
+194 RYDDPMFKLPELIV
-208 FWAKEPLPSNGDGLF
+208 FWGKEPLPSNGDGLF

-238 CVEPRVNWVSTRAD
+238 SIDPRVNWVSTRAD
-252 WHLRLRPGTDT
+252 WHLRLRPGTDA
-263 ALAMAMLNVIISED
+263 ALGMAMLNVIIEED
-277 LYDHDFVEKWCYGF
+277 LYDHDFVDKWCYGF
-291 EELSER
+291 EQLAER
-297 VATMPVEKAA
+297 VKEMPAEKAA
-307 EITGVDADLIR
+307 EICDLEANQIR
-318 EASRA
+318 EAARV
-323 YAKAKPAQIAW
+323 YAAAKPAQIAW
-334 GLGIDQKSNGV
+334 GLAIDQKSNGV
-345 QAGHCILALEAI
+345 QAGHCIMALEAI

-375 LELGFGWGNLGPEL
+375 LELGFGWNNLGPEL

-415 DALEAGDDAE
+415 DALEAGDDAK
-425 YYPFKMGGFE
+425 YYPFKMGVFE

-474 ACCEVF
+474 ATCEIF

-507 NKSITVGDCKGDCE
+507 NKSTTVGDCKGDCE
-521 IMYELGLRCMPVNF
+521 IFYELGLRCMPINF

-544 LADYRLNYKQSFEEL
+544 LADYRLAYKKSFEEL

-572 YRKYESGR
+572 YYKYESGR
-580 LRPDGQ
+580 LRPDGM

-615 EPQLSPVSTPDI
+615 EPQLSPVSTP
-627 AETYPL
+627 EKMEEYPF

-638 AHVLLLPFRRQ
+638 ARTYCYFHSEGKQIPYLREMNP
-649 ADPLSAR
+649 DPLI
-656 DESRPADRDQPAGR
+656 EINP
-670 GEVRRGR
+670 E
-677 RPVGGSV
+677 
-684 QPVRHLRAQS
+684 
-694 EGEPD
+694 
-699 RQAWRGACPARLLVP
+699 
-714 RKGRRRAD
+714 D
-722 ALRGVAL
+722 ALKHGIADGQWVEVASPFGKCVLKAKVSQIVKPGVVHA
-729 QHQRA
+729 QHGFWFPEKDPEE
-734 HPSQVHR
+734 PSLYEVWRSNINELIPH
-741 QARFR
+741 FM
-746 RAVQV
+746 V
-751 HPLQREAACGKL
+751 GKL
-763 RHRHDGSLGPLRKA
+763 GFGAPFKCLICSVK
-777 GDLDGGI
+777 
-784 RFAHRLRILH
+784 
-794 GMPVVRGGLQGRAP
+794 PVSENYDTDMMEVWDHFGKL
-808 HPRGTVGHPPA
+808 VI

>member
-39 TGCGIKTYVNAA
+39 TGCGIKTYVNSN
-51 GELVKIEGDENHPIT
+51 GELVRVEGDENHPIT

-86 VRYPMKRAREDRG
+86 VLYPMKRAREDRG

-106 TWDEAF
+106 TWDEAY
-112 DLIAEKVAY
+112 DTIAEKVKY
-121 YKENYGAESI
+121 FKDKYGAESI
-131 LIMGGTGREG
+131 LVMGGTGREG
-141 GPMLPAYAQ
+141 GPMLPAYAH
-150 ACIGTPN
+150 ACLGTPN

-172 AGTTYVLGA
+172 AGTTYVMGA

-194 RYDDPMFELPELIV
+194 RYDDPMFKLPELIV
-208 FWAKEPLPSNGDGLF
+208 FWGKEPLPSNGDGLF
-223 GHAAIDMMR
+223 GHAAIDTMR

-238 CVEPRVNWVSTRAD
+238 SIDPRVNWVSTRAD
-252 WHLRLRPGTDT
+252 WHLRLRPGTDA
-263 ALAMAMLNVIISED
+263 ALGMAMLNVIIEED
-277 LYDHDFVEKWCYGF
+277 LYDHDFVERWCYGF
-291 EELSER
+291 EQLAER
-297 VATMPVEKAA
+297 VKEMPAEKAA
-307 EITGVDADLIR
+307 EITGVDAGLIT
-318 EASRA
+318 EAARV
-323 YAKAKPAQIAW
+323 YAAAKPAQIAW
-334 GLGIDQKSNGV
+334 GLAIDQKSNGV
-345 QAGHCILALEAI
+345 QAGHCIMALEAI

-375 LELGFGWGNLGPEL
+375 LELGFGWNNLGPEL

-415 DALEAGDDAE
+415 DALEAGDDAK
-425 YYPFKMGGFE
+425 YYPFKMGVFE

-474 ACCEVF
+474 ATCEIF

-521 IMYELGLRCMPVNF
+521 IFYELGLRCMPINF

-544 LADYRLNYKQSFEEL
+544 LADYRLAYKKSFEEL

-572 YRKYESGR
+572 YYKYESGR
-580 LRPDGQ
+580 LRPDGM

-615 EPQLSPVSTPDI
+615 EPQLSPVSTP
-627 AETYPL
+627 EKMEEYPF

-638 AHVLLLPFRRQ
+638 ARTYCYFHSEGKQIPYLREMNP
-649 ADPLSAR
+649 DPLI
-656 DESRPADRDQPAGR
+656 EINP
-670 GEVRRGR
+670 E
-677 RPVGGSV
+677 
-684 QPVRHLRAQS
+684 
-694 EGEPD
+694 
-699 RQAWRGACPARLLVP
+699 
-714 RKGRRRAD
+714 D
-722 ALRGVAL
+722 ALKHGIADGQWVEVASPFGKCVLKAKVSQIVKPGVVHA
-729 QHQRA
+729 QHGFWFPEKDPEE
-734 HPSQVHR
+734 PSLYEVWRSNINELIPH
-741 QARFR
+741 FM
-746 RAVQV
+746 V
-751 HPLQREAACGKL
+751 GKL
-763 RHRHDGSLGPLRKA
+763 GFGAPFKCLICSVK
-777 GDLDGGI
+777 
-784 RFAHRLRILH
+784 
-794 GMPVVRGGLQGRAP
+794 PVSENYDTDMMEVWDHFGKL
-808 HPRGTVGHPPA
+808 VI

>member
-39 TGCGIKTYVNAA
+39 TGCGIKTYVNSN
-51 GELVKIEGDENHPIT
+51 GELVRVEGDENHPIT

-86 VRYPMKRAREDRG
+86 VLYPMKRAREDRG

-106 TWDEAF
+106 TWDEAY
-112 DLIAEKVAY
+112 DTIAEKVKY
-121 YKENYGAESI
+121 FKDKYGAESI
-131 LIMGGTGREG
+131 LVMGGTGREG
-141 GPMLPAYAQ
+141 GPMLPAYAH
-150 ACIGTPN
+150 ACLGTPN

-172 AGTTYVLGA
+172 AGTTYVMGA

-194 RYDDPMFELPELIV
+194 RYDDPMFKLPELIV
-208 FWAKEPLPSNGDGLF
+208 FWGKEPLPSNGDGLF

-238 CVEPRVNWVSTRAD
+238 SIDPRVNWVSTRAD
-252 WHLRLRPGTDT
+252 WHLRLRPGTDA
-263 ALAMAMLNVIISED
+263 ALGMAMLNVIIEED
-277 LYDHDFVEKWCYGF
+277 LYDHDFVDKWCYGF
-291 EELSER
+291 EQLAER
-297 VATMPVEKAA
+297 VKEMPAEKAA
-307 EITGVDADLIR
+307 EICDLDANQIR
-318 EASRA
+318 EAARV
-323 YAKAKPAQIAW
+323 YAAAKPAQIAW
-334 GLGIDQKSNGV
+334 GLAIDQKSNGV
-345 QAGHCILALEAI
+345 QAGHCIMALEAI

-375 LELGFGWGNLGPEL
+375 LELGFGWNNLGPEL

-415 DALEAGDDAE
+415 DALEAGDDAK
-425 YYPFKMGGFE
+425 YYPFKMGVFE

-474 ACCEVF
+474 ATCEIF

-521 IMYELGLRCMPVNF
+521 IFYELGLRCMPINF

-544 LADYRLNYKQSFEEL
+544 LADYRLAYKKSFEEL

-572 YRKYESGR
+572 YYKYESGR
-580 LRPDGQ
+580 LRPDGM

-615 EPQLSPVSTPDI
+615 EPQLSPVSTP
-627 AETYPL
+627 EKMEEYPF

-638 AHVLLLPFRRQ
+638 ARTYCYFHSEGKQIPYLREMNP
-649 ADPLSAR
+649 DPLI
-656 DESRPADRDQPAGR
+656 EINP
-670 GEVRRGR
+670 E
-677 RPVGGSV
+677 
-684 QPVRHLRAQS
+684 
-694 EGEPD
+694 
-699 RQAWRGACPARLLVP
+699 
-714 RKGRRRAD
+714 D
-722 ALRGVAL
+722 ALKHSIADGQWVEVASPFGKCVLKAKVSQIVKPGVVHA
-729 QHQRA
+729 QHGFWFPEKDPEE
-734 HPSQVHR
+734 PSLYEVWRSNINEIIPH
-741 QARFR
+741 FM
-746 RAVQV
+746 V
-751 HPLQREAACGKL
+751 GKL
-763 RHRHDGSLGPLRKA
+763 GFGAPFKCLICSVK
-777 GDLDGGI
+777 
-784 RFAHRLRILH
+784 
-794 GMPVVRGGLQGRAP
+794 PVSENYDTDMMEVWDHFGKL
-808 HPRGTVGHPPA
+808 VI

>member
-39 TGCGIKTYVNAA
+39 TGCGIKTYVNSN
-51 GELVKIEGDENHPIT
+51 GELVRVEGDENHPIT

-86 VRYPMKRAREDRG
+86 VLYPMKRAREDRG

-106 TWDEAF
+106 TWDEAY
-112 DLIAEKVAY
+112 DTIAEKVKY
-121 YKENYGAESI
+121 FKDKYGAESI
-131 LIMGGTGREG
+131 LVMGGTGREG
-141 GPMLPAYAQ
+141 GPMLPAYAH
-150 ACIGTPN
+150 ACLGTPN

-172 AGTTYVLGA
+172 AGTTYVMGA

-194 RYDDPMFELPELIV
+194 RYDDPMFKLPELIV
-208 FWAKEPLPSNGDGLF
+208 FWGKEPLPSNGDGLF

-238 CVEPRVNWVSTRAD
+238 SIDPRVNWVSTRAD
-252 WHLRLRPGTDT
+252 WHLRLRPGTDA
-263 ALAMAMLNVIISED
+263 ALGMAMLNVIIEED
-277 LYDHDFVEKWCYGF
+277 LYDHDFVDKWCYGF
-291 EELSER
+291 DQLAER
-297 VATMPVEKAA
+297 VKTMPAEKAA
-307 EITGVDADLIR
+307 EICGLDAGEIR
-318 EASRA
+318 EAARV
-323 YAKAKPAQIAW
+323 YAAAKPAQIAW
-334 GLGIDQKSNGV
+334 GLAIDQKSNGV
-345 QAGHCILALEAI
+345 QAGHCIMALEAI

-375 LELGFGWGNLGPEL
+375 LELGFGWNNLGPEL

-415 DALEAGDDAE
+415 DALEAGDDAK
-425 YYPFKMGGFE
+425 YYPFKMGVFE

-474 ACCEVF
+474 ATCEIF

-521 IMYELGLRCMPVNF
+521 IFYELGLRCMPINF

-544 LADYRLNYKQSFEEL
+544 LADYRLAYKRTFEEL

-572 YRKYESGR
+572 YYKYESGR
-580 LRPDGQ
+580 LRPDGM

-615 EPQLSPVSTPDI
+615 EPQFSPVSTPDKM
-627 AETYPL
+627 EEYPF

-638 AHVLLLPFRRQ
+638 ARTYCYFHSEGKQIPYLREMNP
-649 ADPLSAR
+649 DPLI
-656 DESRPADRDQPAGR
+656 EINP
-670 GEVRRGR
+670 E
-677 RPVGGSV
+677 
-684 QPVRHLRAQS
+684 
-694 EGEPD
+694 
-699 RQAWRGACPARLLVP
+699 
-714 RKGRRRAD
+714 D
-722 ALRGVAL
+722 ALKHGIADGQWVEVASPFGKCVLKAKVSQIVKPGVVHA
-729 QHQRA
+729 QHGFWFPEKDPEE
-734 HPSQVHR
+734 PSLYEVWRSNINELIPH
-741 QARFR
+741 FM
-746 RAVQV
+746 V
-751 HPLQREAACGKL
+751 GKL
-763 RHRHDGSLGPLRKA
+763 GFGAPFKCLICSVK
-777 GDLDGGI
+777 
-784 RFAHRLRILH
+784 
-794 GMPVVRGGLQGRAP
+794 PVSENYDTDMMEVWDHFGKL
-808 HPRGTVGHPPA
+808 VI